1 MDVAHCPEY
10 DKIKICWSCNPMS
23 HEENIFLKIFLR
35 LSFSSFW
42 HQNMLSSKKWLL
54 CIHIKYSFHDE
65 NMMIKKNMS
74 MQIWIKIW
82 WCWQQRC
89 IIVEQCTT
97 WTRVAQAA
105 AYYNGGVRWMES
117 CCWPDQWSHQQR
129 RGFAKD
135 CLSSGQEQARVHI
148 STVHS
153 DFCIVDT
160 VLLLKLSM
168 T

>member
-1 MDVAHCPEY
+1 MLPIAQNITKLKSAEVATRCHVKRIY
-10 DKIKICWSCNPMS
+10 
-23 HEENIFLKIFLR
+23 FLKFFFAFLSVHIGTKMCSR
-35 LSFSSFW
+35 GKSDYYVF
-42 HQNMLSSKKWLL
+42 
-54 CIHIKYSFHDE
+54 IKYSFHDD